1 MLKKRYTALIV
12 VMALVVGVII
22 LSFSLSVLAD
32 SWRTS
37 GREGSQNA
45 QLTAEDA
52 EDIALAN
59 AGYTRGEVAFKPT
72 EFDFEKGR
80 SVWEVEFYH
89 ENTEYDFEIDANTG
103 EILRKEQEIERKPI
117 KPTPAPEPTP
127 KPAPE
132 PKTEPKTEPTP
143 EPEKPSAPTE
153 LSEER
158 ALEIAL
164 ADAGLTADV
173 ISRLKI
179 EKDRD
184 DGVWIYEIEFDHG
197 YTEYE
202 YEIRVSDGKILERDI
217 DLD

>member
-22 LSFSLSVLAD
+22 LSFPLSVLAD
-32 SWRTS
+32 TWRTS

-103 EILRKEQEIERKPI
+103 EILKKEQEIERKPI

-127 KPAPE
+127 KPAP
-132 PKTEPKTEPTP
+132 EPTP

-184 DGVWIYEIEFDHG
+184 DGVWIYEIEFYYG

-202 YEIRVSDGKILERDI
+202 YEIHVSDGKILERDI